1 MSHTIIKNKKK
12 NLTWIDINNPTVKDR
27 SVIEQLSVFSDSDIA
42 DAFRSTTR
50 TKVTKHKDYIVMVMM
65 SPVHD
70 TKKKLQR
77 VRELDILITK
87 DTIVT
92 VHYHPL
98 RWISNMV
105 SACSDKKYNTLFFSN
120 GIEGVLFSILNGMQ
134 EQVYPMIDVI
144 NTRLDKLED
153 ELFNSESSRDL
164 VEDIV
169 ETRREITDMRRAMRS
184 HADVIAH
191 LIKRDEHENTLKI
204 VKRRSLFGSL
214 IDDANEIWGALESNK
229 EIIEALEDAN
239 DALISHGLNDT
250 IKTLTAVSVILLP
263 ASLLAGLFGVNA
275 KNMPFIGHPA
285 DFWIIVYCIIFL
297 CTILLIF
304 FWRKGWLK

>member
-1 MSHTIIKNKKK
+1 MSHSIIQNKKK
-12 NLTWIDINNPTVKDR
+12 HLTWIDIMNPNVEDR
-27 SVIEQLSVFSDSDIA
+27 ILIEELGLFSDSDIA
-42 DAFRSTTR
+42 DVFRSTTR
-50 TKVTKHKDYIVMVMM
+50 TKVTKHKNYVVMVMM

-77 VRELDILITK
+77 VREIDFLIAK
-87 DTIVT
+87 KTIVT

-98 RWISNMV
+98 KWIQNMV
-105 SACSDKKYNTLFFSN
+105 SACEDPEYNTVFFAGN
-120 GIEGVLFSILNGMQ
+120 IEGVLFSILNGMQ
-134 EQVYPMIDVI
+134 EQVYPMIDTI
-144 NTRLDKLED
+144 NTRLDRLED
-153 ELFNSESSRDL
+153 ELFSTESSRDL

-169 ETRREITDMRRAMRS
+169 QTRRDITDMRRAMRS
-184 HADVIAH
+184 HADVITH
-191 LIKRDEHENTLKI
+191 LIKRDEYENTLQI
-204 VKRRSLFGSL
+204 IKRRSLFGSL

-285 DFWIIVYCIIFL
+285 DFWIIVYCIVFL
-297 CTILLIF
+297 CTVLLIF